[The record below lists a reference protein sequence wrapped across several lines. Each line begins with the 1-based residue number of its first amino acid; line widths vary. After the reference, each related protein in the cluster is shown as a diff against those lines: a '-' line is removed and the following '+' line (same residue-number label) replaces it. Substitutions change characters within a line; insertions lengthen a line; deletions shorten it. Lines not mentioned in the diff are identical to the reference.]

1 MLASPSTSGQPNRS
15 AATRPVSL
23 KRDGIERGRR
33 GRPEVDRLGARL
45 PGAMHQRVA
54 DAAEPGIPRL
64 DRGER
69 ERGRDRG
76 IDRIAAG
83 IEHRDA
89 GLGGISSHCDTTMPR
104 RPEAA
109 GFASCQFWVMWGA
122 GVNFM
127 RG

>member
-15 AATRPVSL
+15 AATLPVSL

-33 GRPEVDRLGARL
+33 RRPEIDRLGARL
-45 PGAMHQRVA
+45 AGAVHHRVA

-64 DRGER
+64 DRRER

-76 IDRIAAG
+76 IDRVAAG

-89 GLGGISSHCDTTMPR
+89 GLGGAPCDCDDHHAAPARGGGLCRVASS
-104 RPEAA
+104 
-109 GFASCQFWVMWGA
+109 G
-122 GVNFM
+122 
-127 RG
+127 